1 MPATGYIQVRAYT
14 SYAQIPVQNVA
25 VSITATDGTAIAMR
39 TTDRNG
45 QIRPIPIPVPDRS
58 AGLTPNTGIRPYAVV
73 SLYAKKENFEEIYIE
88 DLQVFANTI
97 TLQPLQLIP
106 NAELPAAWNKGETF
120 VTTPQNL

>member
-1 MPATGYIQVRAYT
+1 MA
-14 SYAQIPVQNVA
+14 
-25 VSITATDGTAIAMR
+25 ITDSDGKAIALR
-39 TTDRNG
+39 LTNSSG
-45 QIRPIPIPVPDRS
+45 QLDQPVEITVPDRS

-73 SLYAKKENFEEIYIE
+73 NLYAKKENFEEIYIE